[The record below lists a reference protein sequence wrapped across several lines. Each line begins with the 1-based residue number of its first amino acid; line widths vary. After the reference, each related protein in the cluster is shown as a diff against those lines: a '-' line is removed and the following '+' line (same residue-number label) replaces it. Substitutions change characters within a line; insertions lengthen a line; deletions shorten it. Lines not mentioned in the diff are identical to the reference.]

1 VLLHSVKWR
10 KRHALLA
17 AAFSTFHPRVRESAR
32 LRQVLETSLLRQR
45 RRRGVDQA
53 LTIWTCASLPFA
65 SEASTLVL
73 NRLATTLYKQRA
85 RMRQMR
91 VMSRWSEVARESLL
105 KRVASKTMA
114 TARSAQAMDRDAE
127 EMRQRH
133 RKQVDR
139 LQQELQEQQEQLQA
153 RGAEK
158 SELLLRLERE
168 TEDACRMRRQLEEA
182 QNSAQACTTRVLG
195 ACCVARYASLM
206 MA

>member
-1 VLLHSVKWR
+1 
-10 KRHALLA
+10 
-17 AAFSTFHPRVRESAR
+17 
-32 LRQVLETSLLRQR
+32 
-45 RRRGVDQA
+45 
-53 LTIWTCASLPFA
+53 
-65 SEASTLVL
+65 
-73 NRLATTLYKQRA
+73 
-85 RMRQMR
+85 MR

-168 TEDACRMRRQLEEA
+168 TEYACRMRRQLGEHVSCA
-182 QNSAQACTTRVLG
+182 I
-195 ACCVARYASLM
+195 
-206 MA
+206 